1 MNNWVKNAEEIA
13 FSGLKRMVIEVG
25 GIDVTRMPRV
35 LRRLQI
41 HLTRRDKTR
50 KVIWQGELTETEA
63 QDSWIV
69 PADHE
74 LYAVKR
80 KSTAKVFCC
89 KCDGTSQKQ
98 GEKLT
103 GTKESYR
110 INTMTTIRD
119 HGKQKCAEDRPQ
131 PWHFRG

>member
-1 MNNWVKNAEEIA
+1 MV
-13 FSGLKRMVIEVG
+13 LKRMVIEVG
-25 GIDVTRMPRV
+25 RNRCYKNAKSVKKVANT
-35 LRRLQI
+35 L
-41 HLTRRDKTR
+41 DKKGQRR
-50 KVIWQGELTETEA
+50 KVIGKEKLTETEA

-74 LYAVKR
+74 VYAVKR

-119 HGKQKCAEDRPQ
+119 HGKQKCTEDRPQ

>member
-1 MNNWVKNAEEIA
+1 MV
-13 FSGLKRMVIEVG
+13 LKRMVIEVG
-25 GIDVTRMPRV
+25 RNRCYKNAKSVKKVANT
-35 LRRLQI
+35 L
-41 HLTRRDKTR
+41 DKKGQRR
-50 KVIWQGELTETEA
+50 KVIGKEKLTETEA

-74 LYAVKR
+74 VYAVKR

-103 GTKESYR
+103 GTKER

-119 HGKQKCAEDRPQ
+119 HGKQKCTEDRPQ